1 MEDIIGFATWC
12 MDTEYYVYDSTIG
25 WFHRK
30 TMKKYTWEEIYEIYV
45 KQIKK

>member
-12 MDTEYYVYDSTIG
+12 MDTKYYVYDSTFG